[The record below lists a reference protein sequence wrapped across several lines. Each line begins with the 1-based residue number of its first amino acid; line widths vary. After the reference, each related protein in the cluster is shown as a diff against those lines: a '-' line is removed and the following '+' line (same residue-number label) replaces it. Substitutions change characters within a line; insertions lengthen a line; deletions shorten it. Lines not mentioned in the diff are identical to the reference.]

1 MGIPNKQE
9 IKGKG
14 QKAKGAVKEKVG
26 RALGYRGIEGEGAAE
41 REQGEGREKMGRA
54 RRKIGDAIKDVGQAI
69 RK

>member
-9 IKGKG
+9 IRGKG
-14 QKAKGAVKEKVG
+14 QKVKGAVKEKVG

-41 REQGEGREKMGRA
+41 REQGEGREKMARA
-54 RRKIGDAIKDVGQAI
+54 RRKIGDAIKEVGRAI